1 MAHVTLH
8 GAAYSVYVRIA
19 RLVLEETGVPYE
31 LVEVDIFSKDDL
43 PPDYLERHPFAKIP
57 AFEHDGF
64 RLFETDAIA
73 AYVID
78 VFGGRRL
85 VPKTPR
91 DRARTI
97 QIMRIMDHYAY
108 PRLVWGVF
116 VEETRHGRAGQLTA
130 EEIAPARHT
139 LQVLDGLAG
148 DRFLA
153 GDTLTL
159 ADLWAYPMLT
169 YLDRAPTGQLLL
181 AEVPKLASWLA
192 RMGKRPSAAATRFPP
207 EVISGRPGPLE

>member
-1 MAHVTLH
+1 MAQVTLY

-19 RLVLEETGVPYE
+19 RLVLEETGVAYE

-43 PPDYLERHPFAKIP
+43 PPDYRERHPFGKIP

-108 PRLVWGVF
+108 PRLVWGVAEPSSF
-116 VEETRHGRAGQLTA
+116 VTV
-130 EEIAPARHT
+130 IP
-139 LQVLDGLAG
+139 V
-148 DRFLA
+148 
-153 GDTLTL
+153 
-159 ADLWAYPMLT
+159 
-169 YLDRAPTGQLLL
+169 
-181 AEVPKLASWLA
+181 
-192 RMGKRPSAAATRFPP
+192 RPSAA
-207 EVISGRPGPLE
+207 